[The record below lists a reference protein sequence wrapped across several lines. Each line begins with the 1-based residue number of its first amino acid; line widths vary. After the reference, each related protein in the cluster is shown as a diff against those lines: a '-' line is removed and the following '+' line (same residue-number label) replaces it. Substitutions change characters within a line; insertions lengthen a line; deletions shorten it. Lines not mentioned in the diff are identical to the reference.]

1 MYNLKIFMENIIYLI
16 VWAVLWALVFIALNQ
31 RKENKKILEQSEKL
45 EEINDKISKASD
57 NLRQKE
63 KDWEKIIEKS
73 KDEAL
78 KIKSEAEI
86 IKAKAEWR
94 LQSVSDKEKYVDQK
108 VEKIEEKE
116 EKIEDKEREL
126 EKKIEWFEEKE
137 VKKLE
142 EISKMSENQA
152 KENLLNIVENRTK
165 SVLLERMN
173 KIEADSDIEFDKKAK
188 KAITL
193 AIQKFAWEVA
203 SESTVTIVSIEDDWL
218 KWKVIWREWRN
229 INSLEKETWVDII
242 IDDTPWSILISWF
255 DLLRRYIAKTS
266 LEALIEDWRI
276 HPARIEEVVAKKRA
290 EANLMLRD
298 IWEEALNEMW
308 IVWIHPELVKIV
320 WRLKFRTSYGQNIL
334 KHSIEVWNICWMLA
348 WEIWMDQEKAKMAW
362 FFHDIWK
369 AVDHEIEWGHAVI
382 WYDILKKY
390 NISEDI
396 AHAVWAHH
404 EEMAIENPLDFLVC
418 AADMISGSRVWA
430 RRDSSDQY
438 IKRLRQ
444 LESIAWS
451 FPWVS
456 KAFAIQ
462 AWREVRIMVNPQEVD
477 DFKTKDLSFKIAEKI
492 QKDMAYPGQIKV
504 NVMREV
510 RYEDFAK

>member
-1 MYNLKIFMENIIYLI
+1 MG
-16 VWAVLWALVFIALNQ
+16 LWGMILFALRQ
-31 RKENKKILEQSEKL
+31 RKENEKL
-45 EEINDKISKASD
+45 LIESQKLQEISEKISKAKD
-57 NLRQKE
+57 DLRQKE
-63 KDWEKIIEKS
+63 REWQSIIDKS
-73 KDEAL
+73 KNEAL
-78 KIKSEAEI
+78 VVKSEAET
-86 IKAKAEWR
+86 IKAKAEWKF
-94 LQSVSDKEKYVDQK
+94 QSVSDKEDYADKKIQK
-108 VEKIEEKE
+108 LDEKELKIEEKQKE
-116 EKIEDKEREL
+116 LNEKVKNFANKEL
-126 EKKIEWFEEKE
+126 E
-137 VKKLE
+137 KLE
-142 EISKMSENQA
+142 EISKLSQDQA
-152 KENLLNIVENRTK
+152 KNELLKNVEDRTK
-165 SVLLERMN
+165 WVLLERMN
-173 KIEADSDIEFDKKAK
+173 KIEQDADIEFDKKAK

-203 SESTVTIVSIEDDWL
+203 SESTVTVVNIEDDWL

-229 INSLEKETWVDII
+229 INALEKETWVDII

-276 HPARIEEVVAKKRA
+276 HPARIEEIVEKKRA
-290 EANLMLRD
+290 EANLMLREV
-298 IWEEALNEMW
+298 WEEWLAEMW
-308 IVWIHPELVKIV
+308 ISWINPELVKIV
-320 WRLKFRTSYGQNIL
+320 WRLKFRTSYWQNIL

-369 AVDHEIEWGHAVI
+369 AVDHEVEWGHAPI

-390 NISEDI
+390 WIPEDI

-404 EEMAIENPLDFLVC
+404 EEMPIENPLDFLVC
-418 AADMISGSRVWA
+418 ASDMISWSRVWA

-438 IKRLRQ
+438 IKRLKQ
-444 LESIAWS
+444 LEALAWS

-477 DFKTKDLSFKIAEKI
+477 DFKTKDLSYKIAEKI
-492 QKDMAYPGQIKV
+492 QKEMAYPWQIKV

>member
-1 MYNLKIFMENIIYLI
+1 MENIIYLI
-16 VWAVLWALVFIALNQ
+16 VWFALWAMVLYAVRQ
-31 RKENKKILEQSEKL
+31 RKDNEKLLAESEKLHEINEKILEKKDE
-45 EEINDKISKASD
+45 
-57 NLRQKE
+57 LREVERK
-63 KDWEKIIEKS
+63 WEKILE
-73 KDEAL
+73 EAKNTAIKL
-78 KIKSEAEI
+78 KWEAET

-94 LQSVSDKEKYVDQK
+94 LQSVSDKEDFLDKK
-108 VEKIEEKE
+108 VVKIEEKE
-116 EKIEDKEREL
+116 EKIKEKEKEL
-126 EKKIEWFEEKE
+126 EKKITLFEEKE
-137 VKKLE
+137 LKKLE
-142 EISKMSENQA
+142 EISKMPEEKA
-152 KENLLNIVENRTK
+152 KEELLNIVENRTK
-165 SVLLERMN
+165 WVLLERIN
-173 KIEADSDIEFDKKAK
+173 KIEADADVEFDKKAK

-203 SESTVTIVSIEDDWL
+203 SESTVTVVSIEDDWV

-255 DLLRRYIAKTS
+255 DLLRRHIAKTS

-290 EANLMLRD
+290 EANLLLREL
-298 IWEEALNEMW
+298 WEKWLAEMW
-308 IVWIHPELVKIV
+308 ITWIHPELVKIV
-320 WRLKFRTSYGQNIL
+320 WRLNFRTSYWQNIL

-369 AVDHEIEWGHAVI
+369 AVDHEVEWWHAPI

-390 NISEDI
+390 NISEEI

-404 EEMAIENPLDFLVC
+404 EEMPIENPLDFLVC

-438 IKRLRQ
+438 IKRLKQ
-444 LESIAWS
+444 LEEIAGS
-451 FPWVS
+451 FAGVS

-462 AWREVRIMVNPQEVD
+462 AWREVRVMVNPQEID
-477 DFKTKDLSFKIAEKI
+477 DFKTKDLAYKIAEKI
-492 QKDMAYPGQIKV
+492 QNDMAYPGQIKV

>member
-1 MYNLKIFMENIIYLI
+1 MENIIYLI
-16 VWAVLWALVFIALNQ
+16 VWSLLWALILFLIKQ
-31 RKENKKILEQSEKL
+31 KKENEALVEESKKLQDITL
-45 EEINDKISKASD
+45 KISKASD
-57 NLRQKE
+57 ELRQKE
-63 KDWEKIIEKS
+63 RDWQSIIDKS
-73 KDEAL
+73 KNEA
-78 KIKSEAEI
+78 IVIRWEAETL
-86 IKAKAEWR
+86 KAKLEWK
-94 LQSVSDKEKYVDQK
+94 LEWFSDKEKDLVDRI
-108 VEKIEEKE
+108 EKIDKKELDSEEK
-116 EKIEDKEREL
+116 KIEL
-126 EKKIEWFEEKE
+126 EKKIRWFEDEKL
-137 VKKLE
+137 KKLE
-142 EISKMSENQA
+142 EVSNMTEAKA
-152 KENLLNIVENRTK
+152 KEDLLVIVENRTK
-165 SVLLERMN
+165 WVLLERMN
-173 KIEADSDIEFDKKAK
+173 KIEADADIEFDKKAK

-203 SESTVTIVSIEDDWL
+203 SESTVTIVSIEDDSI

-229 INSLEKETWVDII
+229 INSLERETWVDII

-255 DLLRRYIAKTS
+255 DLLRRHIAKTS

-290 EANLMLRD
+290 EANLLLRD
-298 IWEEALNEMW
+298 LWEKGLAEMW
-308 IVWIHPELVKIV
+308 ITWIHPDLVKIV
-320 WRLKFRTSYGQNIL
+320 WRLNFRTSYGQNIL

-369 AVDHEIEWGHAVI
+369 AVDHEVEWGHAPI

-390 NISEDI
+390 NIAEDI

-404 EEMAIENPLDFLVC
+404 EEMAIEAPLDFLVC

-430 RRDSSDQY
+430 RRDTSDQY
-438 IKRLRQ
+438 IKRLKQ
-444 LESIAWS
+444 LEAVAWS
-451 FPWVS
+451 FPWVA
-456 KAFAIQ
+456 KVFAIQ
-462 AWREVRIMVNPQEVD
+462 AWREVRVMVNPHEID

-492 QKDMAYPGQIKV
+492 QKEMAYPGQIKV

>member
-1 MYNLKIFMENIIYLI
+1 MIIVAI
-16 VWAVLWALVFIALNQ
+16 RQ
-31 RKENKKILEQSEKL
+31 RKENEKL
-45 EEINDKISKASD
+45 LEESQKLHEINEKISLKKD
-57 NLRQKE
+57 ELREKE
-63 KDWEKIIEKS
+63 KEWEKIIEES
-73 KDEAL
+73 KNKAL
-78 KIKSEAEI
+78 ELKSEAEVL
-86 IKAKAEWR
+86 KAKAEWR
-94 LQSVSDKEKYVDQK
+94 LQSVSDKEKNLEQK
-108 VEKIEEKE
+108 LENIDKKE
-116 EKIEDKEREL
+116 EKIL
-126 EKKIEWFEEKE
+126 EKEKILIEKSKNFEEKE
-137 VKKLE
+137 LKKLE
-142 EISKMSENQA
+142 EITRMSESEA
-152 KENLLNIVENRTK
+152 KDSLLEIVENRTK
-165 SVLLERMN
+165 WVLLERMR
-173 KIEADSDIEFDKKAK
+173 KIEEDWDIEFDKKAK

-203 SESTVTIVSIEDDWL
+203 SESTVTIVSIEDDWV

-276 HPARIEEVVAKKRA
+276 HPARIEEVVAKKRT

-298 IWEEALNEMW
+298 LWEKALNEMW
-308 IVWIHPELVKIV
+308 ITWIHPELIKIT
-320 WRLKFRTSYGQNIL
+320 WRLRFRTSYGQNIL
-334 KHSIEVWNICWMLA
+334 KHSMEVWNICWMLA

-369 AVDHEIEWGHAVI
+369 AVDHEVEWWHAPI

-390 NISEDI
+390 WIPEDI

-438 IKRLRQ
+438 IKRLKQ
-444 LESIAWS
+444 LEAVAWS
-451 FPWVS
+451 FPWVA

-462 AWREVRIMVNPQEVD
+462 AWREVRIMVNPLEVD
-477 DFKTKDLSFKIAEKI
+477 DFKAKDLSFKIAERI
-492 QKDMAYPGQIKV
+492 QKDMAYPWQIKV